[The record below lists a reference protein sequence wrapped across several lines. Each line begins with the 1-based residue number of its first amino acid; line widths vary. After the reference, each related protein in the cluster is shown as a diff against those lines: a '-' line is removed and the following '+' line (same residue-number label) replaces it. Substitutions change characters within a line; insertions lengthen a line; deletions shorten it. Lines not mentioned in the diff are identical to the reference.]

1 MFNIIFPV
9 IIFLSFAVIVFI
21 LGKHLPEFVEIK
33 NSNETEEGKDA
44 IKKNKFKK
52 IFASFLKGLKN
63 IFLWLADNI
72 IQKTKDFLSLIQSW
86 VSENRKQKKEKTAMI
101 AEKENISQDFFQTEK
116 ENSIDEDIES
126 VEAKKTREKKNFFS
140 SLKESLKEKILE
152 RKRKKINQV
161 FQDETQ
167 EGNDQY
173 SDGIVKIHE
182 KKNQAPRTKKMINE
196 VVEIEKKEKDEIKM
210 DDEIGVDRN
219 ILENKLISKIA
230 KNPRDIELYRQLG
243 ELYIKM
249 ENYNDAEGCYKQI
262 IKMAVRDVDAKRK
275 IERIKLLKRSQK

>member
-101 AEKENISQDFFQTEK
+101 EEKENISQDFFQTEK